1 MKISK
6 KNKHFPMPKDLW
18 REAQW
23 QLLIEIVVT
32 ILSDVATFTIQ
43 LSKSQMQLGRVT
55 VALTIL
61 LLYYVSDVF
70 FTALSNVQNEKDLII
85 EERGKIEAAEIV
97 TKLAMKVQ
105 GKVWD
110 GNERMS
116 HRVVIQSLK
125 EYVFGEWRMRIDAPK
140 KIFDIVSAIY
150 ICIGFW
156 IASREEIQG
165 FNLFPALVLIAL
177 ICKCLF
183 SAYRLKKRKEV

>member
-85 EERGKIEAAEIV
+85 E
-97 TKLAMKVQ
+97 
-105 GKVWD
+105 
-110 GNERMS
+110 
-116 HRVVIQSLK
+116 
-125 EYVFGEWRMRIDAPK
+125 
-140 KIFDIVSAIY
+140 
-150 ICIGFW
+150 
-156 IASREEIQG
+156 
-165 FNLFPALVLIAL
+165 
-177 ICKCLF
+177 
-183 SAYRLKKRKEV
+183 

>member
-1 MKISK
+1 
-6 KNKHFPMPKDLW
+6 MPKDLW

-140 KIFDIVSAIY
+140 KILTLYQQSTSASDF
-150 ICIGFW
+150 GLLVERK
-156 IASREEIQG
+156 SK
-165 FNLFPALVLIAL
+165 ALS
-177 ICKCLF
+177 F
-183 SAYRLKKRKEV
+183 SQQWC

>member
-1 MKISK
+1 MHRKEK
-6 KNKHFPMPKDLW
+6 HENKQKNKHFPMPKDLW

-125 EYVFGEWRMRIDAPK
+125 RIYMYLENGE
-140 KIFDIVSAIY
+140 
-150 ICIGFW
+150 
-156 IASREEIQG
+156 
-165 FNLFPALVLIAL
+165 
-177 ICKCLF
+177 
-183 SAYRLKKRKEV
+183 

>member
-1 MKISK
+1 MCIERKNMKISK

-97 TKLAMKVQ
+97 TCRFVKH
-105 GKVWD
+105 
-110 GNERMS
+110 MS
-116 HRVVIQSLK
+116 HFTTNYCSINTFCDLQ
-125 EYVFGEWRMRIDAPK
+125 
-140 KIFDIVSAIY
+140 
-150 ICIGFW
+150 
-156 IASREEIQG
+156 
-165 FNLFPALVLIAL
+165 ALHPNKL
-177 ICKCLF
+177 
-183 SAYRLKKRKEV
+183 